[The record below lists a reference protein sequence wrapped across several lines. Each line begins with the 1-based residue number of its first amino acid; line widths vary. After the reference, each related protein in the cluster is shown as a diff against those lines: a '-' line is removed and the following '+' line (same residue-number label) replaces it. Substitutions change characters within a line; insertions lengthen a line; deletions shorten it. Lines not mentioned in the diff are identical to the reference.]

1 MKIKMKMKMKMKI
14 KMAMKMK
21 MKIKNKMKMKMGMK
35 LQEGKKW
42 DEKVMR
48 VTHLL
53 TLVVTEREEGSYF
66 N

>member
-1 MKIKMKMKMKMKI
+1 
-14 KMAMKMK
+14 
-21 MKIKNKMKMKMGMK
+21 MKMKMGMK